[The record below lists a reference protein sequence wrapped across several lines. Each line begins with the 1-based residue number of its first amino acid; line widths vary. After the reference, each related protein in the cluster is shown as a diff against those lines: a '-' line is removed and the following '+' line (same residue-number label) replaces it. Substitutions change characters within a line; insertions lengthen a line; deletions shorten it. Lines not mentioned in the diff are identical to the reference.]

1 MKGIKVSVAI
11 LALAFVGCGGQGG
24 AGTGFPDP
32 PVASVLRATGPGI
45 DGGTTLRTYRAG
57 DTWEYEVAGTM
68 LREEFDQ
75 SATTVSRNQGPV
87 SGTLTRTITSV
98 TIVGIGLC
106 FKVTDALTYKLNGG
120 LPTVEVLETYIS
132 QAVGGAVTMLGRRQN
147 NANTAPGLG
156 GSSQPWLPGTFGA
169 GASVGGAGR
178 FDNTLTAYPSTQFDI
193 STAFAVTGASSVTAD
208 VNPVFN
214 TWRALYTDTMHNNW
228 DVLAWFKA
236 YNIANGFIFKTRE
249 EVSSTDEWSPAIGAP
264 IGRKYNSTRVDSVVH
279 GDVDYTPPTYDATTG
294 NMTAPESI
302 AYTYHTI
309 NRTLNLDMVLKRRS
323 LQ

>member
-57 DTWEYEVAGTM
+57 DTWEYEVSGTM

-75 SATTVSRNQGPV
+75 STASVSRNQGPV
-87 SGTLTRTITSV
+87 TGTLTRTITSTTV
-98 TIVGIGLC
+98 VGVPC
-106 FKVTDALTYKLNGG
+106 FKVTEALVYKLNGG
-120 LPTVEVLETYIS
+120 LPTVEVLETYIT
-132 QAVGGAVTMLGRRQN
+132 QAGDGSVAMLGRRQN
-147 NANTAPGLG
+147 KADAANAA
-156 GSSQPWLPGTFGA
+156 SRQPWLPGTFGP
-169 GASVGGAGR
+169 GANVGGFGK
-178 FDNTLTAYPSTQFDI
+178 FDGTATLYPETRFDI
-193 STAFAVTGASSVTAD
+193 STAFAVTGASTVTAD

-214 TWRALYTDTMHNNW
+214 TWRAVYTDTMNNSW
-228 DVLAWFKA
+228 GVLAWFKA
-236 YNIANGFIFKTRE
+236 YNISNGFIFKTVE
-249 EVSSTDEWSPAIGAP
+249 DISSVDEWSASIGAP
-264 IGRKYNSTRVDSVVH
+264 VARKYNSTRVDSVVH